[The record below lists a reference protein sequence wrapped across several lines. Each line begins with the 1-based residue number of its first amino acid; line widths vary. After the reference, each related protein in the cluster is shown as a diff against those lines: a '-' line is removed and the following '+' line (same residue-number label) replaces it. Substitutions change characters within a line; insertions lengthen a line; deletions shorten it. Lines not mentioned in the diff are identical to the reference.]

1 MNENDSIQSAVN
13 DLSIIRRAIQK
24 AAGGDPSIPAHSTAM
39 DAGFIIQGLC
49 LVIAVGLLAFE
60 LISGREMTEI
70 MMLSARD
77 QELGWLGLAQVA
89 LVGLALLMCVY
100 FLAWRA
106 ARHSGQSFN
115 DYLVRNFQYLRNLSF
130 VSDLLVKFIPLS
142 FVVLAGRPEWV
153 APLLSLYIADYL
165 FQGRFFTLSTRVSL
179 VLGGASLIAA
189 AAQYFGHSAQL
200 VWPLLHFAVISTAS
214 LIHLLGARRDALHAA
229 RAV

>member
-1 MNENDSIQSAVN
+1 
-13 DLSIIRRAIQK
+13 
-24 AAGGDPSIPAHSTAM
+24 
-39 DAGFIIQGLC
+39 
-49 LVIAVGLLAFE
+49 
-60 LISGREMTEI
+60 
-70 MMLSARD
+70 MMLSVRD

-89 LVGLALLMCVY
+89 LVGVALLMCVY

-106 ARHSGQSFN
+106 ARHSGQSFD

-130 VSDLLVKFIPLS
+130 VSDLLVKFVPLS

-189 AAQYFGHSAQL
+189 AVQYFGHSTQL
-200 VWPLLHFAVISTAS
+200 VWPLLHFSVISTAS
-214 LIHLLGARRDALHAA
+214 LIHLLGARRETLRTA

>member
-1 MNENDSIQSAVN
+1 MNEKDSIQSAVS
-13 DLSIIRRAIQK
+13 DLAIIRRAIDK
-24 AAGGDPSIPAHSTAM
+24 AAGRDPSIPAQTTAM

-49 LVIAVGLLAFE
+49 LVIAVALLAYE
-60 LISGREMTEI
+60 LVSGREMTEI
-70 MMLSARD
+70 MLLSASD
-77 QELGWLGLAQVA
+77 AELGWLGLLQVA
-89 LVGLALLMCVY
+89 LAGLALLMCVY
-100 FLAWRA
+100 FLVWRA

-179 VLGGASLIAA
+179 FFAGVSLLAA
-189 AAQYFGHSAQL
+189 AAQYFGQSVQL
-200 VWPLLHFAVISTAS
+200 VWPLLHFSVVSSAS
-214 LIHLLGARRDALHAA
+214 LIYLVGARRDAVRTAQ
-229 RAV
+229 AV

>member
-1 MNENDSIQSAVN
+1 MNEKDSIQSAAD
-13 DLSIIRRAIQK
+13 DLAIIRRAIEK
-24 AAGGDPSIPAHSTAM
+24 AAGDNPSIPAHITAM
-39 DAGFIIQGLC
+39 DAGFVIQGLC
-49 LVIAVGLLAFE
+49 LVIAVCLLAFE

-77 QELGWLGLAQVA
+77 QEIGWLGLAQVA
-89 LVGLALLMCVY
+89 LAGLALLMCVY

-106 ARHSGQSFN
+106 AHHSGQSFN

-153 APLLSLYIADYL
+153 ATLLSLYIADYL
-165 FQGRFFTLSTRVSL
+165 LQGRFFTLSTRVSL

-189 AAQYFGHSAQL
+189 AVQYFENSAQL
-200 VWPLLHFAVISTAS
+200 VWPLLHFSVISSAS
-214 LIHLLGARRDALHAA
+214 LIHLLGAKRESLSAA